1 MESGRCWRGFCRL
14 CDLDQKSCDRGNLAQ
29 CAPAKMH
36 QYRFLQAVSLS
47 DRFAALSR
55 KTLLDCWKLHVAN
68 ALSQHSRKLPD
79 NCQRDAFG
87 TSWPQTLHAHTHT
100 QSHTHTEI
108 PVSTETFAYL
118 QMVTNT
124 TFNTGGRRI
133 RLQLPNSPSYSYIM
147 ENRWIR
153 NHSCLGPST
162 PRAKLGTQIWLLR
175 DALRILMWK

>member
-55 KTLLDCWKLHVAN
+55 KTLLDCWKLHVATLFLN
-68 ALSQHSRKLPD
+68 TQENFPTIVRGMLLGL
-79 NCQRDAFG
+79 RDLRPY
-87 TSWPQTLHAHTHT
+87 TRTHT